1 MECCSNPDVILPGEG
16 LAGSDARERD
26 GFWRRRKVESRR
38 VDAEAFEGVAEWDLI
53 AEREDDGDLTRR
65 VGVVAET
72 EAAEESVEV
81 ASESGRS
88 QGRGA
93 A

>member
-1 MECCSNPDVILPGEG
+1 M
-16 LAGSDARERD
+16 AGSDARERD
-26 GFWRRRKVESRR
+26 GLWRRRKVERR
-38 VDAEAFEGVAEWDLI
+38 RIDAEAFEGVAERNPV
-53 AEREDDGDLTRR
+53 AEGEHDGDLARR
-65 VGVVAET
+65 AGVVTEP